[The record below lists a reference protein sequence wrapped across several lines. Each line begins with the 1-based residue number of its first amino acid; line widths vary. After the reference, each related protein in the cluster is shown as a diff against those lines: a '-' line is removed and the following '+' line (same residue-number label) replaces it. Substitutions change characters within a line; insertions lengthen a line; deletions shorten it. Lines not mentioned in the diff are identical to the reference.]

1 MNVLCF
7 VVNVSIP
14 ILSLTKFRSIKK
26 IHQNEA
32 YRIFFFFEKKNLK
45 RPKHGNQKS
54 EKKRTKSVQRKHKR
68 EAQRND
74 THLS

>member
-1 MNVLCF
+1 M
-7 VVNVSIP
+7 
-14 ILSLTKFRSIKK
+14 
-26 IHQNEA
+26 HQNEA
-32 YRIFFFFEKKNLK
+32 YRIFFFFEKKKLK

>member
-1 MNVLCF
+1 M
-7 VVNVSIP
+7 
-14 ILSLTKFRSIKK
+14 
-26 IHQNEA
+26 HQNEA
-32 YRIFFFFEKKNLK
+32 YRIFFSLKKNLK

-54 EKKRTKSVQRKHKR
+54 EEKERTKSVQRKHKR